1 MRRGTA
7 VAALSMALAAAYA
20 HGSPSHARFGA
31 DAFNRVV
38 SAAAGGN
45 TVFSPHSFEIDCAV
59 FACAFDAIVKAR
71 YAEQLGAMKGIE
83 QIYGPLH
90 GHVRSLA
97 ATNRFSLKSARA
109 MCLPDV
115 RLAHLAY
122 RRDIQDLFGAEV
134 CMARAAAGVEN
145 WLRAS
150 MDGAME
156 DFSLPDAPAE
166 AGRYSFYDLTDVRLS
181 WRDPFPTGNTRRIPF
196 RREDGSAV
204 EVDAMCD
211 LRPVEAWECRRFTLV
226 RLPLADDEHDV
237 RIIHEGPCLVFIAFH
252 ELFVVV
258 FYKTLIDVP
267 CRQIGLVGDDGLP
280 DGGDGGFL
288 ELQSRKRLGDPCI
301 GVGLDG
307 FVLFL
312 ELVAEQFD
320 KMVVVADAC
329 LRMDGVAGRIFV
341 VFIASDIHVPFSVS
355 FHDGGPCVEAAFS
368 RSGEENGRD
377 AARFG
382 GDGGVGGLVDA
393 DAAVLLDALQRVG
406 AVRPA
411 ELAVFQPL
419 VVVFDGL
426 ENLLV
431 FAAFDVLRRPLEF
444 FDGNRC
450 VDDEAEGGDG
460 QAAEGDGAAVGA
472 VEMLEKVIAVL
483 DVRIV

>member
-20 HGSPSHARFGA
+20 HGSPSQARFGA

-226 RLPLADDEHDV
+226 RLPLADGAWFYAMLPSAGTKISGIRAELSSARIDDLLAASGPMSQKSASRAPAAIVVPKMDITSTLDLSGAFSYFRLPV
-237 RIIHEGPCLVFIAFH
+237 R
-252 ELFVVV
+252 
-258 FYKTLIDVP
+258 
-267 CRQIGLVGDDGLP
+267 
-280 DGGDGGFL
+280 GF
-288 ELQSRKRLGDPCI
+288 
-301 GVGLDG
+301 
-307 FVLFL
+307 
-312 ELVAEQFD
+312 A
-320 KMVVVADAC
+320 
-329 LRMDGVAGRIFV
+329 RMDGSLRHSAIVQRVRFRLDEQGLDPEPLEKKPEEAEVRAGPGAKRFVLNRPFVFFVYHEPTGTMPVAGQFTGI
-341 VFIASDIHVPFSVS
+341 
-355 FHDGGPCVEAAFS
+355 
-368 RSGEENGRD
+368 
-377 AARFG
+377 
-382 GDGGVGGLVDA
+382 
-393 DAAVLLDALQRVG
+393 
-406 AVRPA
+406 
-411 ELAVFQPL
+411 
-419 VVVFDGL
+419 
-426 ENLLV
+426 
-431 FAAFDVLRRPLEF
+431 
-444 FDGNRC
+444 
-450 VDDEAEGGDG
+450 
-460 QAAEGDGAAVGA
+460 
-472 VEMLEKVIAVL
+472 
-483 DVRIV
+483 